1 MSSIKFAAVLLYVL
15 TFPGARTAFYEAR
28 HATDHIVLYVLIT
41 FLFRKSGAGATQG
54 IAGATP
60 AGRLRNRRREMRKNG
75 LAVGMG
81 HKKGGEGLENLLEVL
96 VEFRIPYFSF
106 WGSSRSNL
114 VRRPKEEVDYLSEIY
129 KNEFS
134 KLADSE
140 KVRRNR
146 FKINVLGAWRD
157 LLPDDVKKEVE
168 RAIENTK
175 DYDQYF
181 FNFFIAYSGIEEILD
196 AAEKIS
202 QLKIENPEMII
213 DREAFKNQL
222 WTKDLPE
229 VDLLIRTGGEPHNS
243 EGFMMWDVANSQMI
257 FLEKLWPDF
266 TKSDLKNAIQE
277 YGLRERRLGK

>member
-1 MSSIKFAAVLLYVL
+1 MEKSEK
-15 TFPGARTAFYEAR
+15 TMENFPR
-28 HATDHIVLYVLIT
+28 H
-41 FLFRKSGAGATQG
+41 
-54 IAGATP
+54 IAIIPDG
-60 AGRLRNRRREMRKNG
+60 NRRWARKKR

-96 VEFRIPYFSF
+96 IEFGIPYFSF

-114 VRRPKEEVDYLSEIY
+114 TKRPKEEAGYLFKIY
-129 KNEFS
+129 KEEFG

-140 KVRRNR
+140 KVHSNR
-146 FKINVLGAWRD
+146 IRINVLGAWRE

-175 DYDQYF
+175 DYDRHF

-196 AAEKIS
+196 AAEKIAQLKVKDS
-202 QLKIENPEMII
+202 QLVI
-213 DREAFKNQL
+213 DRKVFKSQL
-222 WTKDLPE
+222 WTKDFPE

-266 TKSDLKNAIQE
+266 SKEDLKGAIQE
-277 YGLRERRLGK
+277 YSFRERRLGK